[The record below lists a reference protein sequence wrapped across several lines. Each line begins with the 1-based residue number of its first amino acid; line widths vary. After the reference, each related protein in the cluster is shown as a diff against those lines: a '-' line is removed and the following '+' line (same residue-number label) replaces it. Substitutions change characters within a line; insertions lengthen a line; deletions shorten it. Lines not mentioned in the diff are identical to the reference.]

1 MAKDAEH
8 LSAEKDLRKKHMSA
22 AIKLINP
29 PLDQVIQE
37 ESVEKHQGN
46 VFSIELA
53 PEQGLKHALDYISQL
68 HTEIKDLRGKLLLAE
83 RALARKD
90 QLLRNNLVREQ
101 ALRASLV
108 EKVF

>member
-1 MAKDAEH
+1 
-8 LSAEKDLRKKHMSA
+8 MSA

-29 PLDQVIQE
+29 PLDRVVQE
-37 ESVEKHQGN
+37 ESIERQHRN

-53 PEQGLKHALDYISQL
+53 PEQGLNPALDYISQL
-68 HTEIKDLRGKLLLAE
+68 QAEIKDLRGKLLLAE
-83 RALARKD
+83 RALVRKD

-108 EKVF
+108 EKIF